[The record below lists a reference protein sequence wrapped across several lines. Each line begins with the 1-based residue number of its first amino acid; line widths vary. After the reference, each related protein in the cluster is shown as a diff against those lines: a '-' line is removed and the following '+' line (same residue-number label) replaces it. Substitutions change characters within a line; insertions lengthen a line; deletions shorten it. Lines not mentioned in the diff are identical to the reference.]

1 MCSTHSEPG
10 GGTEVAEEE
19 GKDKE
24 VEGKA
29 EEEGEAMKWWKGDE
43 TAVMKRVEVTGMLE
57 RILVLKRENK
67 GLRRKRGA
75 RKEEGRSKHGKVS
88 SFSPSML
95 SSLAFFLRLSLT
107 SVHLRSRTGYCIA

>member
-67 GLRRKRGA
+67 GSRRKRG
-75 RKEEGRSKHGKVS
+75 EEEDAGQNTAKSRP
-88 SFSPSML
+88 FPL
-95 SSLAFFLRLSLT
+95 QCFLL
-107 SVHLRSRTGYCIA
+107 LRSSCAYLARF